1 MNVGVTETPRPAIDS
16 QNLGPSREG
25 ARPPSAF
32 PTIASKSCQE
42 GSPRARARGE
52 KADFGHT
59 RILRAN
65 ESNLGETGISR

>member
-42 GSPRARARGE
+42 GSPRARARGGN
-52 KADFGHT
+52 ADFCLA

-65 ESNLGETGISR
+65 ESNLVETETSS